1 MDDVKRLP
9 HRRLETVGHGDKQLS
24 IYRIKLKGRL
34 DESWSDWFDN
44 MTLMPIND
52 GETVL
57 TGPIVDQPALHGILK
72 KCRNLG
78 LPILLVEQIEEDG
91 M

>member
-1 MDDVKRLP
+1 MDDVKRP
-9 HRRLETVGHGDKQLS
+9 S
-24 IYRIKLKGRL
+24 PFYRIILKGRL

-44 MTLMPIND
+44 MTLTLTD
-52 GETVL
+52 DDQTVL

-78 LPILLVEQIEEDG
+78 LPILLVEQIAED
-91 M
+91 